1 MFLSLV
7 ISILLIGIDQITKWF
22 LYGKETVSILGDILW
37 FKSTLNTGV
46 AFGMFSDSTLL
57 FIVISSLATVIFIY
71 LIFSKKFL
79 TSKMEKIC
87 LGIIMAGTVSNLIDR
102 IFLGGVRDFIYL
114 KFINFPI
121 FNVADMC
128 ITIGMV
134 LLCIVIIFKKPK
146 KEA

>member
-22 LYGKETVSILGDILW
+22 LYGKEAVSILGDILW